1 MQTQT
6 NINNTVHIKAQHNDE
21 FRRFSL
27 STITFESLESMLLKL
42 FNIPSAIKVKF
53 LDDENDWILIS
64 SDVELQHAVEISTSP
79 IRIQVTLLGATQEK
93 KGEVPEVSGEQQ
105 FCFQRRGCGKGMG
118 RGGCGR
124 GPMVSKE
131 ERLAFKTTRI
141 TGRIAALEAVLL
153 EPSLTSDRE
162 RAVTWRL
169 EHLKSKL
176 EKINA
181 MKSTL
186 TTELQ
191 SEKTEE
197 EEPRRHCRRGH
208 GHGFGPCHEGEI
220 GHVPCGDAPAWGHGG
235 RGRGGKCRRAR
246 FEHGEAEGHPCHGKW
261 AAVPEETWAKF
272 HECKQNLWVAR
283 RSGDAEAIK
292 VAQEAFL
299 LVKKEKKEMRCSKA

>member
-27 STITFESLESMLLKL
+27 STIAFASLESLLLKL
-42 FNIPSAIKVKF
+42 FNITSDIKVKF

-64 SDVELQHAVEISTSP
+64 SDVELQHAIEISTSP

-93 KGEVPEVSGEQQ
+93 KSEVEAGEQQ
-105 FCFQRRGCGKGMG
+105 FGFQRRGCGKGMG

-162 RAVTWRL
+162 RAITWRL
-169 EHLKSKL
+169 EHMKSKL

-186 TTELQ
+186 TTESQ
-191 SEKTEE
+191 SDKTE
-197 EEPRRHCRRGH
+197 EEPRRHCRRGQ

-220 GHVPCGDAPAWGHGG
+220 GHVPCGDAPAWGHCG

-246 FEHGEAEGHPCHGKW
+246 GENAEAEGHPCGKW
-261 AAVPEETWAKF
+261 SEVPEETRAKF
-272 HECKQNLWVAR
+272 HECKQNMWVAR
-283 RSGDAEAIK
+283 RSGDAEAFK
-292 VAQEAFL
+292 VAQEAFML
-299 LVKKEKKEMRCSKA
+299 AKKEMKEARCSKA